1 MKEEKEE
8 LFADVIADYSEI
20 RNRLIIDLVP
30 KNQDLTNVPH
40 GTMAD
45 LNYVCKAIVE
55 NVVVLIDNTLLDRYG
70 ITEAQLFHDA
80 FENAQRTRPAVI
92 TGMSEAL
99 SLDPIDDDDE
109 ILFVATTPDG
119 VHGAGVIAYPGFF
132 DKAAKRLG
140 GDFFVLPSSIH
151 EVILVKDNGNLDA
164 GGLSAVVRGVNSTE
178 VSPEEQLS
186 DNAYHY
192 DSREHVFELAEQFK
206 ARK

>member
-8 LFADVIADYSEI
+8 LFADVITDYSEI

-92 TGMSEAL
+92 TGMSEVL
-99 SLDPIDDDDE
+99 SLPQGVLGDDE
-109 ILFVATTPDG
+109 FLFVATTPDR
-119 VHGAGVIAYPGFF
+119 VHGAGVIAYPGFL
-132 DKAAKRLG
+132 DKAAKQLG

-151 EVILVKDNGNLDA
+151 EVILVKDNGNLDV
-164 GGLSAVVRGVNSTE
+164 GGLSAVVREVNSTT

-192 DSREHVFELAEQFK
+192 DSRERVFELAEQFN
-206 ARK
+206 

>member
-8 LFADVIADYSEI
+8 LFADVITDYSEI

-92 TGMSEAL
+92 TGMSKAL
-99 SLDPIDDDDE
+99 SLGPIDDDDE
-109 ILFVATTPDG
+109 ILFIATTPDG

-192 DSREHVFELAEQFK
+192 DSRERVFELAEQFN
-206 ARK
+206 